1 MTRVF
6 KSVLVSA
13 LLTVSFLTSYAQRG
27 SHEKWGLPA
36 KFNDG
41 IIIKRG
47 EFVYSFNRITGF
59 SNYVLHRLGKDDFGT
74 VPRFHGPFFK
84 DSLLPIDLPRP
95 TNTDFEKSGFDKG
108 HGVRSE
114 ERTTT
119 NEANRQ
125 TFVMSNVFPQR
136 PELNRGPW
144 LDCERWVEKM
154 CKDSTYEFWI
164 AIGPVYE
171 EGKPTEY
178 LNKKNQTFPI
188 PQWVFKIMVIK
199 KPGQEKLEK
208 IAVLMPN
215 INGIRKLDWKS
226 YIVPVS
232 KVEEL
237 TGYKFFPH
245 AN

>member
-1 MTRVF
+1 MIRVF
-6 KSVLVSA
+6 RTGLVS
-13 LLTVSFLTSYAQRG
+13 LLFTLSFVSSYAQRG
-27 SHEKWGLPA
+27 SHEKYGQPA
-36 KFNDG
+36 KFESG
-41 IIIKRG
+41 IIIKRS
-47 EFVYSFNRITGF
+47 EFVYAFNRTTGF
-59 SNYVLHRLGKDDFGT
+59 ANWVLHRLGKDDFGP

-95 TNTDFEKSGFDKG
+95 TNTDFENSGFDKG
-108 HGVRSE
+108 HAVRSE
-114 ERTTT
+114 ERTCN

-164 AIGPVYE
+164 VVGPVYE
-171 EGKPTEY
+171 KDKVEY
-178 LNKKNQTFPI
+178 LNKKTKMFPV
-188 PQWVFKIMVIK
+188 PQWVFKVMLVK
-199 KPGQEKLEK
+199 KPDGKLEK

-226 YIVPVS
+226 YVVPLQ
-232 KVEEL
+232 KVEEV
-237 TGYKFFPH
+237 TGYKFFGGF
-245 AN
+245 

>member
-1 MTRVF
+1 MFR
-6 KSVLVSA
+6 KLSVVL
-13 LLTVSFLTSYAQRG
+13 LLTLSFVSGYAQRG
-27 SHEKWGLPA
+27 AHEKYGLPS
-36 KFNDG
+36 KTNDG

-47 EFVYSFNRITGF
+47 EFIYSFNRITGF
-59 SNYVLHRLGKDDFGT
+59 SNWVLHRLGKDDFGP

-95 TNTDFEKSGFDKG
+95 TNTDFENSGFDKG
-108 HGVRSE
+108 HAVRSE
-114 ERTTT
+114 ERTCT
-119 NEANRQ
+119 NEANHQ

-164 AIGPVYE
+164 VVGPVYE
-171 EGKPTEY
+171 KDKTEY
-178 LNKKNQTFPI
+178 LNKKTQKFSV
-188 PQWVFKIMVIK
+188 PQWVFKVMLVN
-199 KPGQEKLEK
+199 KPNGTTEK

-226 YIVPVS
+226 YVVPIS

-237 TGYKFFPH
+237 TGYKFFVGS
-245 AN
+245 

>member
-1 MTRVF
+1 MFR
-6 KSVLVSA
+6 KLSVVL
-13 LLTVSFLTSYAQRG
+13 LLTLSFVSGYAQRG
-27 SHEKWGLPA
+27 AHEKYGLPS
-36 KFNDG
+36 KTNDG

-47 EFVYSFNRITGF
+47 EFIYSFNRITGF
-59 SNYVLHRLGKDDFGT
+59 SNWVLHRLGKDDFGP

-95 TNTDFEKSGFDKG
+95 TNSDFENSGFDKG
-108 HGVRSE
+108 HAVRSE
-114 ERTTT
+114 ERTCT

-164 AIGPVYE
+164 VVGPVYE
-171 EGKPTEY
+171 KDKTEY
-178 LNKKNQTFPI
+178 LNKKTQKFSV
-188 PQWVFKIMVIK
+188 PQWVFKIMLVN
-199 KPGQEKLEK
+199 KPNGTSEK

-226 YIVPVS
+226 YVVPIS

-237 TGYKFFPH
+237 TGYKFFVGS
-245 AN
+245 

>member
-1 MTRVF
+1 MFR
-6 KSVLVSA
+6 KLSVVL
-13 LLTVSFLTSYAQRG
+13 LLTLSFVSGYAQRG
-27 SHEKWGLPA
+27 AHEKYGLPS
-36 KFNDG
+36 KTNDG

-47 EFVYSFNRITGF
+47 EFIYSFNRITGF
-59 SNYVLHRLGKDDFGT
+59 SNWVLHRLGKDDFGP

-95 TNTDFEKSGFDKG
+95 TNTDFENSGFDKG
-108 HGVRSE
+108 HAVRSE
-114 ERTTT
+114 ERTCT

-144 LDCERWVEKM
+144 LECERWVEKM

-164 AIGPVYE
+164 VVGPVYE
-171 EGKPTEY
+171 KDKTEY
-178 LNKKNQTFPI
+178 LNKKTQKFSV
-188 PQWVFKIMVIK
+188 PQWVFKVMLVN
-199 KPGQEKLEK
+199 KPNGTTEK

-226 YIVPVS
+226 YIVPIS

-237 TGYKFFPH
+237 TGYKFFVGS
-245 AN
+245 

>member
-1 MTRVF
+1 MFR
-6 KSVLVSA
+6 KLSVVL
-13 LLTVSFLTSYAQRG
+13 LLTLSFVSGYAQRG
-27 SHEKWGLPA
+27 AHEKYGLPS
-36 KFNDG
+36 KTNDG

-47 EFVYSFNRITGF
+47 EFIYSFNRITGF
-59 SNYVLHRLGKDDFGT
+59 SNWVLHRLGKDDFGP

-95 TNTDFEKSGFDKG
+95 TNSDFENSGFDKG
-108 HGVRSE
+108 HAVRSE
-114 ERTTT
+114 ERTCT

-164 AIGPVYE
+164 VVGPVYE
-171 EGKPTEY
+171 KDKTEY
-178 LNKKNQTFPI
+178 LNKKPQKFPV
-188 PQWVFKIMVIK
+188 PQWVFKGMLVN
-199 KPGQEKLEK
+199 KPNGTSEK

-226 YIVPVS
+226 YVVPIS

-237 TGYKFFPH
+237 TGYKFFVGS
-245 AN
+245 

>member
-1 MTRVF
+1 MFR
-6 KSVLVSA
+6 KLSVVL
-13 LLTVSFLTSYAQRG
+13 LLTLSFVSGYAQRG
-27 SHEKWGLPA
+27 AHEKYGLPS
-36 KFNDG
+36 KTNDG

-47 EFVYSFNRITGF
+47 EFIYSFNRITGF
-59 SNYVLHRLGKDDFGT
+59 SNWVLHRLGKDDFGP
-74 VPRFHGPFFK
+74 VPRFHGAFFK

-95 TNTDFEKSGFDKG
+95 TNTDFENSGFDKG
-108 HGVRSE
+108 HAVRSE
-114 ERTTT
+114 ERTCT

-164 AIGPVYE
+164 VVGPVYE
-171 EGKPTEY
+171 KDKTEY
-178 LNKKNQTFPI
+178 LNKKTQKFSV
-188 PQWVFKIMVIK
+188 PQWVFKVMLVN
-199 KPGQEKLEK
+199 KPNGTTEK
-208 IAVLMPN
+208 IAVFMPN

-226 YIVPVS
+226 YIVPIS

-237 TGYKFFPH
+237 TGYKFFVGS
-245 AN
+245 

>member
-1 MTRVF
+1 MFR
-6 KSVLVSA
+6 KLSVVL
-13 LLTVSFLTSYAQRG
+13 LLTLSFVSGYAQRG
-27 SHEKWGLPA
+27 AHEKYGLPS
-36 KFNDG
+36 KTNGG

-47 EFVYSFNRITGF
+47 EFIYSFNRITGF
-59 SNYVLHRLGKDDFGT
+59 SNWVLHRLGKDDFGP
-74 VPRFHGPFFK
+74 VPRFHGAFFK

-95 TNTDFEKSGFDKG
+95 TNTDFENSGFDKG
-108 HGVRSE
+108 HAVRSE
-114 ERTTT
+114 ERTCT

-164 AIGPVYE
+164 VVGPVYE
-171 EGKPTEY
+171 KDKTEY
-178 LNKKNQTFPI
+178 LNKKTQKFSV
-188 PQWVFKIMVIK
+188 PQWVFKVMLVN
-199 KPGQEKLEK
+199 KPNGTTEK

-226 YIVPVS
+226 YIVPIS

-237 TGYKFFPH
+237 TGYKFFVGS
-245 AN
+245 

>member
-1 MTRVF
+1 MIRV
-6 KSVLVSA
+6 SRTVLVSL
-13 LLTVSFLTSYAQRG
+13 LLTLSFVSSYAQRG
-27 SHEKWGLPA
+27 SHEKYGQPA

-47 EFVYSFNRITGF
+47 EFIYSFNRITGF
-59 SNYVLHRLGKDDFGT
+59 SNWVLHRLGKDDFGP

-95 TNTDFEKSGFDKG
+95 TNTDFENSGFDKG
-108 HGVRSE
+108 HAVRSE
-114 ERTTT
+114 ERTCTP
-119 NEANRQ
+119 EANRQ

-164 AIGPVYE
+164 VVGPVYE
-171 EGKPTEY
+171 NDKKEY
-178 LNKKNQTFPI
+178 LNKKTQMFPV
-188 PQWVFKIMVIK
+188 PQWVFKVMLVK
-199 KPGQEKLEK
+199 KPDGKLEK

-226 YIVPVS
+226 YVVPLQ
-232 KVEEL
+232 KVEEI
-237 TGYKFFPH
+237 TGYKFF
-245 AN
+245 AGF

>member
-1 MTRVF
+1 MFR
-6 KSVLVSA
+6 KLSVVL
-13 LLTVSFLTSYAQRG
+13 LLTLSFVSGYAQRG
-27 SHEKWGLPA
+27 AHEKYGLPS
-36 KFNDG
+36 KTNDG

-47 EFVYSFNRITGF
+47 EFIYSFNRITGF
-59 SNYVLHRLGKDDFGT
+59 SNWVLHRLGKDDFGP

-95 TNTDFEKSGFDKG
+95 TNSDFENSGFDKG
-108 HGVRSE
+108 HAVRSE
-114 ERTTT
+114 ERTCT

-164 AIGPVYE
+164 VVGPVYE
-171 EGKPTEY
+171 KDKTEY
-178 LNKKNQTFPI
+178 LNKKTQKFSV
-188 PQWVFKIMVIK
+188 PQWVFKVMLVN
-199 KPGQEKLEK
+199 KPNGTTEK

-226 YIVPVS
+226 YIVPIS

-237 TGYKFFPH
+237 TGYKFFVGS
-245 AN
+245 

>member
-1 MTRVF
+1 MFR
-6 KSVLVSA
+6 KLSVVL
-13 LLTVSFLTSYAQRG
+13 LLTLSFVSGYAQRG
-27 SHEKWGLPA
+27 AHEKYGLPS
-36 KFNDG
+36 KTNDG

-47 EFVYSFNRITGF
+47 EFIYSFNRITGF
-59 SNYVLHRLGKDDFGT
+59 SNWVLHRLGKDDFGP

-95 TNTDFEKSGFDKG
+95 TNTDFENSGFDKG
-108 HGVRSE
+108 HAVRSE
-114 ERTTT
+114 ERTCT

-164 AIGPVYE
+164 VVGPVYE
-171 EGKPTEY
+171 KDKTEY
-178 LNKKNQTFPI
+178 LNKKTQKFSV
-188 PQWVFKIMVIK
+188 PQWVFKVMLVN
-199 KPGQEKLEK
+199 KPNGTSEK

-226 YIVPVS
+226 YIVPIS

-237 TGYKFFPH
+237 TGYKFFVGS
-245 AN
+245 

>member
-6 KSVLVSA
+6 KSVLVSV
-13 LLTVSFLTSYAQRG
+13 LLSLSVVSLFAQRG
-27 SHEKWGLPA
+27 SHEKWGLPS
-36 KFNDG
+36 NDG
-41 IIIKRG
+41 VIIKRG
-47 EFVYSFNRITGF
+47 EFVYSFNKNTGF
-59 SNYVLHRLGKDDFGT
+59 SNWVLHRLGKDDFGP

-84 DSLLPIDLPRP
+84 DSLLPADFQRP
-95 TNTDFEKSGFDKG
+95 TNTDFEKSGYDKG
-108 HGVRSE
+108 HAVRSE

-125 TFVMSNVFPQR
+125 TFVMSNVFPQT

-154 CKDSTYEFWI
+154 CKDSTYEYWI
-164 AIGPVYE
+164 AVGCVYE
-171 EGKPTEY
+171 KGKVEY
-178 LNKKNQTFPI
+178 LNKKNQSFLV
-188 PQWVFKIMVIK
+188 PQWVYKVMIVK
-199 KPGQEKLEK
+199 KPDGTMEK

-226 YIVPVS
+226 YIVPLS

-237 TGYKFFPH
+237 TGYKFFPN
-245 AN
+245 AK

>member
-1 MTRVF
+1 MIRVF
-6 KSVLVSA
+6 RTGLVSI
-13 LLTVSFLTSYAQRG
+13 LFTLSFVSSYAQRG
-27 SHEKWGLPA
+27 AHEKYGQPA
-36 KFNDG
+36 KFESG
-41 IIIKRG
+41 IIIKRS
-47 EFVYSFNRITGF
+47 EFVYSFNRTTGF
-59 SNYVLHRLGKDDFGT
+59 ANWVLHRLGKDDFGP

-95 TNTDFEKSGFDKG
+95 TNTDFENSGFDKG
-108 HGVRSE
+108 HAVRSE
-114 ERTTT
+114 ERTCN

-164 AIGPVYE
+164 VVGPVYE
-171 EGKPTEY
+171 KDKVEY
-178 LNKKNQTFPI
+178 LNKKTKMFPV
-188 PQWVFKIMVIK
+188 PQWVFKVMLVK
-199 KPGQEKLEK
+199 KPDGKLEK

-226 YIVPVS
+226 YVVPLQ
-232 KVEEL
+232 KVEEV
-237 TGYKFFPH
+237 TGYKFFGGF
-245 AN
+245 

>member
-1 MTRVF
+1 MFR
-6 KSVLVSA
+6 KLSVVL
-13 LLTVSFLTSYAQRG
+13 LLTLSFVSGYAQRG
-27 SHEKWGLPA
+27 AHEKYGLPS
-36 KFNDG
+36 KTNGG

-47 EFVYSFNRITGF
+47 EFIYSFNRITGF
-59 SNYVLHRLGKDDFGT
+59 SNWVLHRLGKDDFGP
-74 VPRFHGPFFK
+74 VPRFHGAFFK

-95 TNTDFEKSGFDKG
+95 TNTDFENSGFDKG
-108 HGVRSE
+108 HAVRSE
-114 ERTTT
+114 ERTCT

-144 LDCERWVEKM
+144 LGCERWVEKM

-164 AIGPVYE
+164 VVGPVYE
-171 EGKPTEY
+171 KDKVEY
-178 LNKKNQTFPI
+178 LNKKTQKFSV
-188 PQWVFKIMVIK
+188 PQWVFKVMLVN
-199 KPGQEKLEK
+199 KPNGTTEK

-226 YIVPVS
+226 YIVPIS

-237 TGYKFFPH
+237 TGYKFFVGS
-245 AN
+245 

>member
-1 MTRVF
+1 MFR
-6 KSVLVSA
+6 KLSVVL
-13 LLTVSFLTSYAQRG
+13 LLTLSFVSGYAQRG
-27 SHEKWGLPA
+27 AHEKYGLPS
-36 KFNDG
+36 KTNDG

-47 EFVYSFNRITGF
+47 EFIYSFNRITGF
-59 SNYVLHRLGKDDFGT
+59 SNWVLHRLGKDDFGP

-95 TNTDFEKSGFDKG
+95 TNSDFENSGFDKG
-108 HGVRSE
+108 HAVRSE
-114 ERTTT
+114 ERTCT

-164 AIGPVYE
+164 VVGPVYE
-171 EGKPTEY
+171 KDKTEY
-178 LNKKNQTFPI
+178 LNKKFQKFSV
-188 PQWVFKIMVIK
+188 PQWVFKVMLVN
-199 KPGQEKLEK
+199 KPNGTTEK

-226 YIVPVS
+226 YIVPIS

-237 TGYKFFPH
+237 TGYKFFVGS
-245 AN
+245 

>member
-1 MTRVF
+1 MFR
-6 KSVLVSA
+6 KLSVVL
-13 LLTVSFLTSYAQRG
+13 LLTLSFVSGYAQRG
-27 SHEKWGLPA
+27 AHEKYGLPS
-36 KFNDG
+36 KTNDG

-47 EFVYSFNRITGF
+47 EFIYSFNRITGF
-59 SNYVLHRLGKDDFGT
+59 SNWVLHRLGKDDFGP

-95 TNTDFEKSGFDKG
+95 TNTDFENSGFDKG
-108 HGVRSE
+108 HAVRSE
-114 ERTTT
+114 ERTCT

-164 AIGPVYE
+164 VVGPVYE
-171 EGKPTEY
+171 KDKTEY
-178 LNKKNQTFPI
+178 LNKKTQKFSV
-188 PQWVFKIMVIK
+188 PQWVFKVMLVN
-199 KPGQEKLEK
+199 KPNGTTEK

-226 YIVPVS
+226 YIVPIS

-237 TGYKFFPH
+237 TGYKFFVGS
-245 AN
+245 